1 MRSASRAAEPVAH
14 EEIIRGR
21 GTQFDRMVVDLFER
35 VLDTEPAA
43 A

>member
-1 MRSASRAAEPVAH
+1 VAL

-21 GTQFDRMVVDLFER
+21 GTQFDPTVVDLFER
-35 VLDTEPAA
+35 VLDAEPAA